1 VVAVAGAIAWS
12 SSASADDWLPI
23 SPEELKMT
31 SDPKAPGALAVNL
44 YRQVDRD
51 DQANR
56 ETNYIRIKILTDE
69 GRKYG
74 DVAIPLY
81 KQGEQINN
89 IRARTI
95 RPDGSIVNFDGK
107 IYLRTAA
114 EGQEPQDYGQDL
126 HASGRPGRQHYRIPL
141 YQQLGTVPNL

>member
-1 VVAVAGAIAWS
+1 MPTLIRRWRWLQTCALFVVVAVAGAIAWS

-56 ETNYIRIKILTDE
+56 ETNY
-69 GRKYG
+69 
-74 DVAIPLY
+74 
-81 KQGEQINN
+81 
-89 IRARTI
+89 
-95 RPDGSIVNFDGK
+95 
-107 IYLRTAA
+107 
-114 EGQEPQDYGQDL
+114 
-126 HASGRPGRQHYRIPL
+126 ASRY
-141 YQQLGTVPNL
+141 